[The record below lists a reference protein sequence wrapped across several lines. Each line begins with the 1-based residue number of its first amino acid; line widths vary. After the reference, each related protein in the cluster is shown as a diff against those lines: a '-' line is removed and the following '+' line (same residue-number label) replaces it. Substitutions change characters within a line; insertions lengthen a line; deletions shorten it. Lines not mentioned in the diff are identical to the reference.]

1 MTTQP
6 FVTQQAYQLDD
17 DTTLMTTTDAQSYI
31 TYANQDFVDVSG
43 YERSE
48 IHGQPHNL
56 VRHPDM
62 PKAAFADMWAT
73 LKKGQPWTGL
83 VKNRR
88 KNGDHYWVRAN
99 VVPVIRNGEIT
110 GHMSVRI
117 KPDAREVAAA
127 EALYQ
132 QMRNGKRRG
141 WRLHQGLLVR
151 SGWLSPLSVLK
162 TVPLR
167 WRIRSGVGACWL
179 TVVLSA
185 LAVGVQG
192 VALATFAGLSLLMAL
207 LNCGW
212 LEWQI
217 SRPLE
222 KVCKQALDV
231 ATGASQKVDHLD
243 RVDEIG
249 MTLRA
254 VGQLGLMFRWLVND
268 VRDQVMSVHQAS
280 DELAQGNE
288 KIASHTEQTAASV
301 QQTAATMNQ
310 MTTTVNSNAESTGQ
324 ANNYAI
330 TASKTAVHG
339 GEVMQH
345 VVGTMDEI
353 AASSK
358 QIASITGLIDS
369 IAFQTNILALNAA
382 VEAARAGEQG
392 KGFAV
397 VAGEVRNL
405 AKRSASAASEIRH
418 LIEASV
424 LKVESGSG
432 QVHQAGQTITDIV
445 EKVQNVTELL
455 QQISIATR
463 EQGTGLSE
471 VGKAVEELDRIT
483 HHNASLVE
491 EGAQAS
497 ARMKNQARRL
507 VEAVDVFR

>member
-1 MTTQP
+1 MTIQSH
-6 FVTQQAYQLDD
+6 VTQQAWQLDD

-43 YERSE
+43 YERDE
-48 IHGQPHNL
+48 IHGQPHKL

-62 PKAAFADMWAT
+62 PKAAFADMWGT
-73 LKKGQPWTGL
+73 LKQGLPWTGL

-99 VVPVIRNGEIT
+99 VVPVIRNGIIT

-117 KPDAREVAAA
+117 KPSEQEVAAA
-127 EALYQ
+127 EQLYQ
-132 QMRNGKRRG
+132 QMRSGKLRG

-151 SGWLSPLSVLK
+151 SGLLSPFSWLK
-162 TVPLR
+162 TLPLR
-167 WRIRSGVGACWL
+167 WRIRSGVAFCAL
-179 TVVLSA
+179 SMALSA
-185 LAVGVQG
+185 VAVGLQG
-192 VALATFAGLSLLMAL
+192 GALAAFGGLALLMAVITS
-207 LNCGW
+207 GW

-222 KVCKQALDV
+222 KVCRQALDV
-231 ATGASQKVDHLD
+231 ATGASHQVAHLD
-243 RVDEIG
+243 RVDEVG

-254 VGQLGLMFRWLVND
+254 VGQLGLMFRWLVKD
-268 VRDQVMSVHQAS
+268 VRDQVMNVHQAS

-324 ANNYAI
+324 ANNYSM
-330 TASKTAVHG
+330 TASKAAVQG
-339 GEVMQH
+339 GEVMKQ

-353 AASSK
+353 AQSSQ

-405 AKRSASAASEIRH
+405 AKRSASAASEIRD
-418 LIEASV
+418 LIAASA
-424 LKVESGSG
+424 LKVQSGAG
-432 QVHQAGQTITDIV
+432 QVHQAGETIADIV
-445 EKVQNVTELL
+445 EKVKNVTELL
-455 QQISIATR
+455 QQISTATR

-497 ARMKNQARRL
+497 ARMKNQAHRL

>member
-1 MTTQP
+1 MTNQP
-6 FVTQQAYQLDD
+6 HVTQQACQLDD

-31 TYANQDFVDVSG
+31 TYANQDFVEVSG

-73 LKKGQPWTGL
+73 LKQGLPWTGL

-110 GHMSVRI
+110 GYMSVRI
-117 KPDAREVAAA
+117 KPEPQEIAAA
-127 EALYQ
+127 ETLYQ
-132 QMRNGKRRG
+132 QMREGKLRG
-141 WRLHQGLLVR
+141 WRLNKGLLVR
-151 SGWLSPLSVLK
+151 SGLLSPLSWLK
-162 TVPLR
+162 TLPLR
-167 WRIRSGVGACWL
+167 WRIRSGVGFCWL
-179 TVVLSA
+179 GVALSA
-185 LAVGVQG
+185 LAVGLQG
-192 VALATFAGLSLLMAL
+192 GALAAFAGLSLMMAL
-207 LNCGW
+207 LTTGW

-217 SRPLE
+217 ARPME
-222 KVCKQALDV
+222 KVCRQALDV
-231 ATGASQKVDHLD
+231 ASGASQKVDHLD
-243 RVDEIG
+243 RADEVG

-324 ANNYAI
+324 ANTWSI
-330 TASKTAVHG
+330 TASNAAVHG
-339 GEVMQH
+339 GEVMQN

-424 LKVESGSG
+424 LKVESGAG
-432 QVHQAGQTITDIV
+432 QVHQAGQTIADIV
-445 EKVQNVTELL
+445 EKVQNVTDLL
-455 QQISIATR
+455 QQISTATR

-497 ARMKNQARRL
+497 ARMKDQARL
-507 VEAVDVFR
+507 LIDAVNVFR

>member
-6 FVTQQAYQLDD
+6 YVTQWAYQLDD
-17 DTTLMTTTDAQSYI
+17 DITLMTTTDAHGYI
-31 TYANQDFVDVSG
+31 TYANQDFVEVSG

-117 KPDAREVAAA
+117 KPDAQEVAAA
-127 EALYQ
+127 DALYQ
-132 QMRNGKRRG
+132 QMRNGKLRG

-151 SGWLSPLSVLK
+151 SGWLSPLSMLK
-162 TVPLR
+162 TLPLR
-167 WRIRSGVGACWL
+167 WRIRSGVGVCWL
-179 TVVLSA
+179 TMVLSA

-192 VALATFAGLSLLMAL
+192 GTLATFAGFSLLIAL

-217 SRPLE
+217 ARPLK

-231 ATGASQKVDHLD
+231 ATGASHKVDHLD
-243 RVDEIG
+243 RVDEVG
-249 MTLRA
+249 MTMRA

-268 VRDQVMSVHQAS
+268 VRDQVMSVHQAI

-301 QQTAATMNQ
+301 QQTAAAMHQ
-310 MTTTVNSNAESTGQ
+310 MTTAVNNNVESTGQ

-330 TASKTAVHG
+330 TASKAAAHG

-345 VVGTMDEI
+345 VVGTMDEM

-405 AKRSASAASEIRH
+405 AKRSASAASEIRS

-432 QVHQAGQTITDIV
+432 QVHQAGQTIADV
-445 EKVQNVTELL
+445 VDKVQNVTALL
-455 QQISIATR
+455 QQISAATC

-471 VGKAVEELDRIT
+471 IGKAVEELDRIT

-491 EGAQAS
+491 EGTQAS

-507 VEAVDVFR
+507 VEAVNVFR